1 MNRQFRKMSIF
12 VLLLIAASSVWAAKS
27 KSSDAS
33 TVVVGKVGA
42 RSQEEVAFEGEKRFR
57 ANCGRCHQP
66 PHKFPPGVMATAI
79 RHMRVRANITDED
92 MQLILKY
99 MTQ

>member
-1 MNRQFRKMSIF
+1 MKRQRRT
-12 VLLLIAASSVWAAKS
+12 LLPLALLIAATTVWAAKG
-27 KSSDAS
+27 KSPDAS
-33 TVVVGKVGA
+33 TVEVRKA
-42 RSQEEVAFEGEKRFR
+42 TPHTQEELAIEGEKRFHT
-57 ANCGRCHQP
+57 NCGRCHQP
-66 PHKFPPGVMATAI
+66 PHKFPPGIMATAI